1 MKTDTKS
8 RWFQGSRGEASI
20 AEVLERAKKTC
31 QNCHPLT
38 PITCVKTCDIW
49 KLKNELRKLYKK
61 TKSPDFV
68 TNLLNSLKN
77 KRRLK
82 ILEILANRQLS
93 LDRIQQKLKELG
105 YYHSLQTIAN
115 EYIKILIEVGL
126 VEQQGKKYLSTS
138 FGCKIRELTEKIHN
152 IEDYLPPHSKCYE
165 EKAIKALSESP
176 KTHEELK
183 SLIPAKSLPRVLER
197 LQKAKL
203 VTKDD
208 GNSYVFHF
216 RTKRNVEKEK
226 LSTTEKRVYENIPEE
241 GITTKALANKTNIS
255 LRRTYKYLRKL
266 RGKKLAFRRRRPKTY
281 ALTTEGTQIARFL
294 ENMRTLLTV
303 FKQAW
308 IELKTEPTEITQQ
321 IQVPDTPERTKQ
333 KPIQIPIRNIH
344 I

>member
-1 MKTDTKS
+1 MKTNTKL
-8 RWFQGSRGEASI
+8 RWFQSSQEETSI
-20 AEVLERAKKTC
+20 AETLERAKKTC

-49 KLKNELRKLYKK
+49 KLKNKLRKLYEK
-61 TKSPDFV
+61 TENPDFV
-68 TNLLNSLKN
+68 PNLLNSLKN
-77 KRRLK
+77 NRRLK
-82 ILEILANRQLS
+82 ILEMLADRQIS
-93 LDRIQQKLKELG
+93 LETIQQKLKELG

-115 EYIKILIEVGL
+115 EYINPLIEVGL
-126 VEQQGKKYLSTS
+126 VEQQGKNYLPTS
-138 FGCKIRELTEKIHN
+138 FGCKIKELTEKIHK

-165 EKAIKALSESP
+165 EKTIKALAESP

-183 SLIPAKSLPRVLER
+183 PLIPAKSLPRVLER

-203 VTKDD
+203 AKKDNR
-208 GNSYVFHF
+208 NSYIFHF
-216 RTKRNVEKEK
+216 RTKRNIKKEK
-226 LSTTEKRVYENIPEE
+226 LSTTEKRVYKNIPEE
-241 GITTKALANKTNIS
+241 GITTKALVNKTNIS

-281 ALTTEGTQIARFL
+281 TLTTEGTQIARFL
-294 ENMRTLLTV
+294 ENIHTLLTV

-308 IELKTEPTEITQQ
+308 IELKTEPTEKTQQ
-321 IQVPDTPERTKQ
+321 IQVPDTSERTKQ